1 MLSRIFEKSLRKY
14 VPDQSS
20 PNQKH
25 EKDLD
30 NSLVESFRNGKSDK
44 INDDTSTA
52 ESPGERRDS
61 FSRTVF

>member
-14 VPDQSS
+14 VPEQSPPS
-20 PNQKH
+20 KNL

-30 NSLVESFRNGKSDK
+30 NSFVESFRNGKSDK
-44 INDDTSTA
+44 VNDDTSTA

-61 FSRTVF
+61 FSRNVF